1 MSQKQKRSPIVATS
15 YRKQLTGEK
24 TKKGN
29 NKWATIQK
37 SEKDTKYTSFSELK
51 KSTYEKSKNDK
62 SMYVA
67 YKPHIVSVT
76 KKMNDGT
83 KIVTYFNRKRNG

>member
-1 MSQKQKRSPIVATS
+1 MNRNERKRSPIVATS

-37 SEKDTKYTSFSELK
+37 VERDTGYASFSELK

-76 KKMNDGT
+76 KKLDDGT
-83 KIVTYFNRKRNG
+83 KVVTYFNRKKV